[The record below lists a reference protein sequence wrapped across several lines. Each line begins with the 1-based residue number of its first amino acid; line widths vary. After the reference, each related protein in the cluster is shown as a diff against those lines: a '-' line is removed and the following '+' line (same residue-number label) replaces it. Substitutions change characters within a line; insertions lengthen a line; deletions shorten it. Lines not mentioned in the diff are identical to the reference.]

1 MTIES
6 PTASTEL
13 HTAISEIA
21 AADDQLTH
29 ILDGGAAG
37 GASSGVSIIS
47 ESEVVALRE
56 RAQRQRARGVK
67 QLSNRHD
74 GVASILV
81 TVSLN
86 ERSVGSAFE
95 RWFSSIE
102 NGIYVTWKRGEMF
115 VGKAGAEVLM
125 QMITDKVCELEAD
138 ASASEKSVQQSMQMM
153 LTDSSVLP
161 MYTSPA
167 AKHEVQLR
175 TLLSNRVLS
184 VIERNDRTLTNLV
197 KLQWNGEVG
206 QDEIEAQEGK
216 VKKGLRE
223 LAGLLNRTV
232 RAFRQRG
239 DALAEANTG
248 QEAGQGL
255 IQATAIDASCSCQDS
270 LIAPSI
276 PLNPSSA
283 CTVVTGGR

>member
-6 PTASTEL
+6 PTAHTEL

-125 QMITDKVCELEAD
+125 QMITDKVGELEAD

-175 TLLSNRVLS
+175 TLLSKRVLS

-255 IQATAIDASCSCQDS
+255 IQATAIDASAAVAK
-270 LIAPSI
+270 IA
-276 PLNPSSA
+276 
-283 CTVVTGGR
+283 